1 MAGLTDTWRA
11 LETVRTARDDARA
24 AQRAGLFEVQ
34 RLDGE
39 IDQARRSAGVDREA
53 AARLAK
59 LEEER
64 KGAERA
70 VAERGRELASAM
82 AGVRDRAREL
92 LASPPQRLIEGLADD
107 IPILL
112 LPLRLETRFG
122 EDDGAP
128 VLRLR
133 VFPDDASIAHHEEA
147 LTNEEVSAGGTYWRD
162 RCRANAEPDARERDR
177 IASGAWNVLAAR
189 RGAYRASWVA
199 RAMQPTNWSDQ
210 LVDPAAAVFPAVET
224 KPVDWSEAPRSFV
237 LPDRFVVRLVAGG
250 ASRDVEGAVIP
261 DDLPLGP
268 DPMVADE
275 TFTRDE
281 TTGRLQLGDD
291 LRWMV
296 DFDRAA
302 DVGMALRIPLELP
315 REANGFERIVVIGMR
330 LSSGPDQNAALIARL
345 IEAHRFSQGIAV
357 VPQGT
362 PTNNT
367 DDARS
372 GLATASESIDETF
385 ALENDPNALVPQSDH
400 FLKSDGQRLSEALG
414 VPLDVFRALPAA
426 GGSDVSEALAM
437 NRALW
442 SATLGGFLHD
452 MLKPA
457 VDEPAIELLRRF
469 VGAYVTGRGL
479 LPALQMGSQ
488 PYGVLVTSAL
498 SLWEWNEVETGEE
511 IEFWSALLARLRTL
525 REVWNGLVG
534 QVSFVGKDADP
545 FQNLLSV
552 VGLQASSV
560 EYYSRKG
567 ISRDY
572 LANYVRFL
580 SFSPASAA
588 SLWEQMDVAVSG
600 QLRDIG
606 LDPNVAFGLRDVIF
620 WREHDLLGGPV
631 IDADPRIPFSESDG
645 IAPFDGTRNYVD
657 WLRTATLDEVR
668 QQAFRNADGDA
679 VGAPAAML
687 YRLLRDAF
695 LAELDHGGRLLV
707 TNLAPGVFAEL
718 AAEPAIVDVG
728 GQTFTSQ
735 DVLSVD
741 ASKIG
746 ASGARVAVGDL
757 LVAVARD
764 GASGAEPP
772 PEAASLADLH
782 AALGMLAPLPTARLE
797 RLLAEHVDL
806 CGHRLDA
813 WVHGLVARRLGGLRQ
828 RTENESVIH
837 LGAFGWVENVR
848 PSAVA
853 RRVVPPEE
861 LAPVVRD
868 AVDGP
873 VVEDPLNGGY
883 VHAPSLTHAVT
894 AAVLRNAYLSHAEP
908 ERADVMQV
916 NLSSGRVR
924 TALGYLDGVRSG
936 QELAAL
942 LGYQLERGLHEN
954 HPGVELDE
962 FIYVLRERFPF
973 TSGKLTEVP
982 SGTSSETMEARNV
995 VNGYDLLEHVR
1006 GGTYPFGIQGLPDNG
1021 AGGTPDSRAQAAGI
1035 IEEID
1040 ALAGAMDAIA
1050 DLLLAESVH
1059 QVVKGNYDRAKGA
1072 LQAISEGGSPPDPE
1086 VVETPRSGR
1095 SLTFRVALPL
1105 DPTQRTGWNAP
1116 VSPRARAN
1124 AAMNHWLTTVL
1135 PAATDIEWRVTQG
1148 NNAPV
1153 FVSLDSLGLEPI
1165 DCVLMAGNRLGDFSG
1180 ELERFL
1186 IHDYRAG
1193 HGVPDDIATFL
1204 FEKSDPTVPDD
1215 KALIVDPRRAQAGK
1229 VSLAGVFP
1237 LLKALRGLVSNG
1249 RALNARDFELPTEA
1263 QGVEPGDPKGF
1274 DDGAPPLKDLGD
1286 LKQRIEDAHGGLS
1299 SARDDLDD
1307 VLANQIQP
1315 LYDALQ
1321 ADPAHV
1327 IVPQWTAALTALRDA
1342 MMAVCRF
1349 GVPEALPTS
1358 GLDVTAQTI
1367 DAIVAQANALLA
1379 ILIRDLDEA
1388 RAALDTTFSDPL
1400 PADPAQ
1406 ATRVRAQRTETL
1418 VGEYGDAARKILGAG
1433 FVAIPLF
1440 RVHTSARPE
1449 LSAAVAAPASTDSL
1463 AIEEWLQSVARVRG
1477 TVDALS
1483 TVAAY
1488 QDWLPGPS
1496 GVGLTPIQLPVRPGD
1511 AWIASAYGDALG
1523 PGDVV
1528 SVVLCRQMPPV
1539 GQPVCGLLLDEWTE
1553 LVPTKQE
1560 TTGIAFHFN
1569 RPNAT
1574 APQSLLLAVA
1584 PRLRGAWSWED
1595 LVAVIVETFERAKMR
1610 AVEPDMIAGTPYF
1623 QALPA
1628 ILSEFS
1634 EGGLRAVLYA
1644 KETSVIATDTTP
1656 A

>member
-11 LETVRTARDDARA
+11 IETLRAERDDARA
-24 AQRAGLFEVQ
+24 THRAAIFEVQ

-39 IDQARRSAGVDREA
+39 IDDARRRAGADERA
-53 AARLAK
+53 AARLAE

-64 KGAERA
+64 GGAERA
-70 VAERGRELASAM
+70 VAERGRELASAL
-82 AGVRDRAREL
+82 AGVRDRAVEL
-92 LASPPQRLIEGLADD
+92 LGAAPQKLIEGLADD

-112 LPLRLETRFG
+112 LPLRVETRFG
-122 EDDGAP
+122 EDDGVP

-133 VFPDDASIAHHEEA
+133 IFPDDASIAHHEEA
-147 LTNEEVSAGGTYWRD
+147 LTTEEVSAGEAYWRD
-162 RCRANAEPDARERDR
+162 RCRANAEPDPQERDR
-177 IASGAWNVLAAR
+177 IARGAWNILAAR

-199 RAMQPTNWSDQ
+199 RATQPTNWSDQ
-210 LVDPAAAVFPAVET
+210 LIDPAAAVFPAVET

-250 ASRDVEGAVIP
+250 ASRDVEGALIP

-268 DPMVADE
+268 DPLVADE

-281 TTGRLQLGDD
+281 ATGRLKLGDD
-291 LRWMV
+291 LRWLV
-296 DFDRAA
+296 DFDRAVE
-302 DVGMALRIPLELP
+302 VGMALRIPLELP
-315 REANGFERIVVIGMR
+315 REAAGFERIVVIGIR
-330 LSSGPDQNAALIARL
+330 LSSGPDQNAALIGRL
-345 IEAHRFSQGIAV
+345 IEAHRFSQGIAL

-372 GLATASESIDETF
+372 GLTTAAESVDQTF
-385 ALENDPNALVPQSDH
+385 ALENDPNALLPQSDH

-442 SATLGGFLHD
+442 SATLGGFLHG
-452 MLKPA
+452 MLKPI
-457 VDEPAIELLRRF
+457 VGGSTIDLLRRF

-479 LPALQMGSQ
+479 LPALRMGSQ
-488 PYGVLVTSAL
+488 PYGVLATSAL
-498 SLWEWNEVETGEE
+498 SLWEWDEVETGEE
-511 IEFWSALLARLRTL
+511 IAFWNALLARLRTL
-525 REVWNGLVG
+525 REAWNGLVR
-534 QVSFVGKDADP
+534 QVSFIGKDGDP

-572 LANYVRFL
+572 LANYLRFL
-580 SFSPASAA
+580 RFSPVSVA
-588 SLWEQMDVAVSG
+588 SLWEQMEAAVYG

-631 IDADPRIPFSESDG
+631 IDADPRIPFSESEG
-645 IAPFDGTRNYVD
+645 IATFDGARNYID
-657 WLRTATLDEVR
+657 WLRTASLDDIR
-668 QQAFRNADGDA
+668 QQALRNADGDA
-679 VGAPAAML
+679 VAPPAAML

-695 LAELDHGGRLLV
+695 LAELDRGGRTLV
-707 TNLAPGVFAEL
+707 TALAPEVFAEL
-718 AAEPAIVDVG
+718 PAEPAIVDVG
-728 GQTFTSQ
+728 GKTFTSR

-746 ASGARVAVGDL
+746 ASAARVAVGDL
-757 LVAVARD
+757 LVAVARGGSG
-764 GASGAEPP
+764 GAAPP
-772 PEAASLADLH
+772 PEAAGLADLH

-813 WVHGLVARRLGGLRQ
+813 WVQGLVARRLWELRR
-828 RTENESVIH
+828 RTEGEPMLH
-837 LGAFGWVENVR
+837 LGSFGWVENVR

-861 LAPVVRD
+861 LAPVVRG

-908 ERADVMQV
+908 ARAEVMQV

-973 TSGKLTEVP
+973 TSGKLTDVP
-982 SGTSSETMEARNV
+982 AGTASEAMEARNV
-995 VNGYDLLEHVR
+995 INGYDLLEHVR
-1006 GGTYPFGIQGLPDNG
+1006 GGTYPYGIQGLPANDG
-1021 AGGTPDSRAQAAGI
+1021 GGTPGSRAQAVAI
-1035 IEEID
+1035 IQEID

-1105 DPTQRTGWNAP
+1105 DPTQRAGWNA
-1116 VSPRARAN
+1116 SLTPRAQAN
-1124 AAMNHWLTTVL
+1124 AALNHWLTTVL
-1135 PAATDIEWRVTQG
+1135 PAANDIQWRVTEG
-1148 NNAPV
+1148 TNPPV

-1180 ELERFL
+1180 ELERFFVY
-1186 IHDYRAG
+1186 DYRAG
-1193 HGVPDDIATFL
+1193 NVVPDEMVTFL

-1215 KALIVDPRRAQAGK
+1215 EALIIDPGRAQAGM
-1229 VSLAGVFP
+1229 VSLASVFP
-1237 LLKALRGLVSNG
+1237 LLRALRGLVSNS
-1249 RALNARDFELPTEA
+1249 RALDARDFELPTEA

-1274 DDGAPPLKDLGD
+1274 DDGVPPLKDLGD
-1286 LKQRIEDAHGGLS
+1286 LKQRIEDAYGGLT
-1299 SARDDLDD
+1299 SARDGLDA
-1307 VLANQIQP
+1307 VLASPIQP

-1327 IVPQWTAALTALRDA
+1327 IVPQWGTALTALRDA
-1342 MMAVCRF
+1342 MVAVCRF

-1358 GLDVTAQTI
+1358 GLDVTALTI
-1367 DAIVAQANALLA
+1367 DAIVAQANAIVA
-1379 ILIRDLDEA
+1379 IVDRHLDEA
-1388 RAALDTTFSDPL
+1388 REALDTSFSDPL
-1400 PADPAQ
+1400 PSDPAE
-1406 ATRVRAQRTETL
+1406 AARVRAQRTETL
-1418 VGEYGDAARKILGAG
+1418 VGAYGDAARGILGAG
-1433 FVAIPLF
+1433 FVAVPLF
-1440 RVHTSARPE
+1440 RVHPSARPE
-1449 LSAAVAAPASTDSL
+1449 LSAALAAPISSDPL
-1463 AIEEWLQSVARVRG
+1463 AIEEWFQSVARVRG
-1477 TVDALS
+1477 PEDGLG

-1488 QDWLPGPS
+1488 QDWVPGS
-1496 GVGLTPIQLPVRPGD
+1496 SRVELTPLQLPVRPGD
-1511 AWIASAYGDALG
+1511 PWIASAYGDALG

-1528 SVVLCRQMPPV
+1528 SVVTCRPMPPI

-1553 LVPTKQE
+1553 LVPTTQE

-1595 LVAVIVETFERAKMR
+1595 LVAVIVETFERARMR
-1610 AVEPDMIAGTPYF
+1610 AVEPDMIAGTSYF

-1634 EGGLRAVLYA
+1634 EGGLRSILYA
-1644 KETSVIATDTTP
+1644 KATSVMAPGIAP

>member
-11 LETVRTARDDARA
+11 LETIRAARDDARA
-24 AQRAGLFEVQ
+24 ARRVAIFEVQ

-39 IDQARRSAGVDREA
+39 IDQARRSAGTDREA
-53 AARLAK
+53 AARLAE

-64 KGAERA
+64 KGAERVIA
-70 VAERGRELASAM
+70 KRDRELASAV
-82 AGVRDRAREL
+82 AGVRDRAAEL
-92 LASPPQRLIEGLADD
+92 LGPPPQKLIEGLVDD

-122 EDDGAP
+122 EDAGVP

-133 VFPDDASIAHHEEA
+133 IFPDDASIAHHEKA
-147 LTNEEVSAGGTYWRD
+147 LTTEEVSAGETYWRD
-162 RCRANAEPDARERDR
+162 RCRANAEPDPQERDR
-177 IASGAWNVLAAR
+177 IARGAWNVLAAR
-189 RGAYRASWVA
+189 RGAYRAGWVA
-199 RAMQPTNWSDQ
+199 RATQPTNWSDQ
-210 LVDPAAAVFPAVET
+210 LGDPVAAVFPAVET

-237 LPDRFVVRLVAGG
+237 LPDRFVVRLVTGG
-250 ASRDVEGAVIP
+250 ASRDIEGALIP
-261 DDLPLGP
+261 DDLALGP
-268 DPMVADE
+268 DPMVADQ

-281 TTGRLQLGDD
+281 TTGRLKLGDD

-296 DFDRAA
+296 DFDRAV
-302 DVGMALRIPLELP
+302 DVGMALRIPMELP
-315 REANGFERIVVIGMR
+315 REANGFERIVVVGMR
-330 LSSGPDQNAALIARL
+330 LSSGPAQNAALIARL

-372 GLATASESIDETF
+372 GLTTASESIDETF

-414 VPLDVFRALPAA
+414 VPLDVLRALPAA

-442 SATLGGFLHD
+442 SATLGAFLHD

-457 VDEPAIELLRRF
+457 VDEATIDLLRRF

-479 LPALQMGSQ
+479 LPALRMGSQ
-488 PYGVLVTSAL
+488 PYGVLATSAL
-498 SLWEWNEVETGEE
+498 SLWEWDEVETGNEVG
-511 IEFWSALLARLRTL
+511 FWSALLARLRTL
-525 REVWNGLVG
+525 REDWHGLSG
-534 QVSFVGKDADP
+534 QVSFIGKDGDP

-560 EYYSRKG
+560 EYYARKG

-572 LANYVRFL
+572 LANYLRFL
-580 SFSPASAA
+580 RFSPAPVA
-588 SLWEQMDVAVSG
+588 SLWEQMEAAVYG
-600 QLRDIG
+600 QLRAIG

-620 WREHDLLGGPV
+620 WREHDLLGGAV
-631 IDADPRIPFSESDG
+631 IDADPRIPFSESEG
-645 IAPFDGTRNYVD
+645 IAKFDGTRNYID
-657 WLRTATLDEVR
+657 WLRTATLDEIR
-668 QQAFRNADGDA
+668 QQAFRNASGDA
-679 VGAPAAML
+679 VGAPAAIL

-695 LAELDHGGRLLV
+695 LAELDHGGRSLV

-718 AAEPAIVDVG
+718 AAEPTIVDVG
-728 GQTFTSQ
+728 GKTFTSQ

-741 ASKIG
+741 ASRIG
-746 ASGARVAVGDL
+746 ASAARVAVGDL
-757 LVAVARD
+757 LVATARD
-764 GASGAEPP
+764 GGAGAASP
-772 PEAASLADLH
+772 PEAAGLADLH

-806 CGHRLDA
+806 CGYRLDA
-813 WVHGLVARRLGGLRQ
+813 WVHGLVARRLWGLRQ
-828 RTENESVIH
+828 RTENEPVIH
-837 LGAFGWVENVR
+837 LGAFGWVENVS
-848 PSAVA
+848 PSTVA

-861 LAPVVRD
+861 LAVVRD

-873 VVEDPLNGGY
+873 IVEDPLNGGY

-908 ERADVMQV
+908 ARAEVMQM

-973 TSGKLTEVP
+973 TSGKLTDVP
-982 SGTSSETMEARNV
+982 SGTSSEAMEARNV

-1021 AGGTPDSRAQAAGI
+1021 AGATPDSRAQAAGI

-1072 LQAISEGGSPPDPE
+1072 LQAISEGGSPPEPE

-1105 DPTQRTGWNAP
+1105 DPTQGAGWNASL
-1116 VSPRARAN
+1116 SPRAEAN
-1124 AAMNHWLTTVL
+1124 AAVNHWLTTVL
-1135 PAATDIEWRVTQG
+1135 PAANDIEWRVTEG
-1148 NNAPV
+1148 NNAPA

-1186 IHDYRAG
+1186 VYDYRVG
-1193 HGVPDDIATFL
+1193 HGVPDDMVTFL

-1215 KALIVDPRRAQAGK
+1215 RALIIDPRAAQAGK
-1229 VSLAGVFP
+1229 VSLAGIFP
-1237 LLKALRGLVSNG
+1237 LLKALRGLMSNG

-1286 LKQRIEDAHGGLS
+1286 LKQRIEDAHGGLT
-1299 SARDDLDD
+1299 SACDDLHD
-1307 VLANQIQP
+1307 VLANPIRP
-1315 LYDALQ
+1315 LYDTLQ

-1327 IVPQWTAALTALRDA
+1327 IVPQWSAALHALRDA

-1379 ILIRDLDEA
+1379 IVNRRLDEA
-1388 RAALDTTFSDPL
+1388 RGALDTSFSDPL
-1400 PADPAQ
+1400 PADQAQ
-1406 ATRVRAQRTETL
+1406 AARVRARRTETL
-1418 VGEYGDAARKILGAG
+1418 VSAYGDAARSILGAG

-1440 RVHTSARPE
+1440 RVHPSARPE
-1449 LSAAVAAPASTDSL
+1449 LSAALAAPASSDPL
-1463 AIEEWLQSVARVRG
+1463 AIEEWFQSVARVRG
-1477 TVDALS
+1477 TEDALS

-1511 AWIASAYGDALG
+1511 PWIASAFGDALG

-1528 SVVLCRQMPPV
+1528 SVVLCRDMPPV

-1574 APQSLLLAVA
+1574 APQTLLLAVA

-1595 LVAVIVETFERAKMR
+1595 LVAVIVETFERARIR
-1610 AVEPDMIAGTPYF
+1610 AVEPDMVAGTPYF

-1634 EGGLRAVLYA
+1634 EGGLRSIVYA
-1644 KETSVIATDTTP
+1644 EATSAIATGITP